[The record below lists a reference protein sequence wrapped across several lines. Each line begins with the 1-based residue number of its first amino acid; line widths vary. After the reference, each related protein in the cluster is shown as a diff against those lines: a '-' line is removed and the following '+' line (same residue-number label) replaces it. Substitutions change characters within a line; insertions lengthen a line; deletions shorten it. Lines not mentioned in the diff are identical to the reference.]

1 MGLYALTHVNIVSTG
16 STGTDS
22 DMLGFVMPGF
32 EPRTYEHGN
41 PDQRLGQWAMVIIC
55 HINC

>member
-22 DMLGFVMPGF
+22 DMLGFAETGF
-32 EPRTYEHGN
+32 EPMNIATLISN
-41 PDQRLGQWAMVIIC
+41 
-55 HINC
+55 